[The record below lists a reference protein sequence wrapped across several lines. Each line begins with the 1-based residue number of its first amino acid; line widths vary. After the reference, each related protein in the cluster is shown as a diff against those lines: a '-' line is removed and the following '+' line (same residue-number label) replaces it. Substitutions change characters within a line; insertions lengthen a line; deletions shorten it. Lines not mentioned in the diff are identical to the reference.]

1 MIAAYQRIS
10 RADGDLGKDG
20 KDKSN
25 SIENQKELIQRYISC
40 KESLQ
45 NVPVMDFVDDG
56 YTGSNF
62 DRPGFQQMMDGVR
75 NGKIDTIIVKDL
87 SRFGRDYIG
96 VGEYMEQIFPLLG
109 VRLIAI
115 NDNYDSNN
123 YKGTTL
129 GMDVVVSNLVNTM
142 YCRDAGKKLRTANQV
157 KWRKGITTASAA
169 PFGYQ
174 FDPDKKGAF
183 IIDLPAAKIVR
194 RIFDLAIL
202 GLGTREIAVMLNDEN
217 VPVPSVYNKE
227 NKAYGK
233 ETTYTIAPVILWDSS
248 RVWKILTAY
257 VYTGAMVL
265 GKTKTLISG
274 KSIVRTVPKG
284 QQFITEGTHEAIVSR
299 EEFEKAQLVIK
310 SNSHKVLM
318 GRVDFPLKGKVR
330 CGNCRR
336 VMAHNFKQVVP
347 TFWCREGL
355 ELVGQTQCTS
365 EIFQVSDIE
374 SAVFQALKKEL
385 SLLDSLYGDIQ
396 KEEQALKEA
405 HKKANRRKTL
415 MEQELKNL
423 KGEKMRMYEEYA
435 AGTLPLDTYKQKKRE
450 CDRRISE
457 VQEQIEQSKAE
468 ESAESVVPGTVRAA
482 AEQAENF
489 LNGTRLTAGMVSAF
503 IENVFVHDGG
513 RIVVRFKYERSI
525 RLFEGIKYV
534 LPILHPNKKRLA
546 LIMCPEEDSASVE
559 WARQKGENWVNK
571 DITSLEFVENIFRLM
586 NWNRECRYKVLG
598 RVANSD
604 QGLCM
609 LFDLEEAIMF
619 TPKPQEYADPLTG
632 EMKKKQMKFFPDTY
646 RNRIGKSYNDYIA
659 DHQMNMF
666 EDFIGYQGSAVL
678 DEPVREE
685 DSFSKESMSQESE
698 ISENILLP
706 DLAKQSESIE
716 QQSGEIAERGMPT

>member
-25 SIENQKELIQRYISC
+25 SIENQKELIQRYISH

-45 NVPVMDFVDDG
+45 NLPVMDFVDDG

-62 DRPGFQQMMDGVR
+62 DRPGFQKMMDGVR
-75 NGKIDTIIVKDL
+75 SGKIDTIIVKDL

-183 IIDLPAAKIVR
+183 VIDPPAAKIVR

-202 GLGTREIAVMLNDEN
+202 GLGTREIAMMLNDEN

-233 ETTYTIAPVILWDSS
+233 ETTYTIAPVILWDST

-284 QQFITEGTHEAIVSR
+284 QQYITEGTHEAI
-299 EEFEKAQLVIK
+299 FKAGPQR
-310 SNSHKVLM
+310 S
-318 GRVDFPLKGKVR
+318 G
-330 CGNCRR
+330 
-336 VMAHNFKQVVP
+336 
-347 TFWCREGL
+347 
-355 ELVGQTQCTS
+355 
-365 EIFQVSDIE
+365 
-374 SAVFQALKKEL
+374 
-385 SLLDSLYGDIQ
+385 
-396 KEEQALKEA
+396 
-405 HKKANRRKTL
+405 
-415 MEQELKNL
+415 
-423 KGEKMRMYEEYA
+423 A
-435 AGTLPLDTYKQKKRE
+435 AGPGVLRGALSHPGFGHDRGAGKKR
-450 CDRRISE
+450 
-457 VQEQIEQSKAE
+457 Q
-468 ESAESVVPGTVRAA
+468 
-482 AEQAENF
+482 
-489 LNGTRLTAGMVSAF
+489 L
-503 IENVFVHDGG
+503 
-513 RIVVRFKYERSI
+513 FKRGS
-525 RLFEGIKYV
+525 
-534 LPILHPNKKRLA
+534 
-546 LIMCPEEDSASVE
+546 
-559 WARQKGENWVNK
+559 
-571 DITSLEFVENIFRLM
+571 
-586 NWNRECRYKVLG
+586 
-598 RVANSD
+598 
-604 QGLCM
+604 GL
-609 LFDLEEAIMF
+609 
-619 TPKPQEYADPLTG
+619 
-632 EMKKKQMKFFPDTY
+632 
-646 RNRIGKSYNDYIA
+646 
-659 DHQMNMF
+659 
-666 EDFIGYQGSAVL
+666 
-678 DEPVREE
+678 
-685 DSFSKESMSQESE
+685 
-698 ISENILLP
+698 
-706 DLAKQSESIE
+706 
-716 QQSGEIAERGMPT
+716 

>member
-405 HKKANRRKTL
+405 QEHIEYESEECE
-415 MEQELKNL
+415 MEILKGFEVINL
-423 KGEKMRMYEEYA
+423 KQPKGESVMTVTSNSLKFNKATAVELNYA
-435 AGTLPLDTYKQKKRE
+435 PYIRVLLNAKTRQIAIQP
-450 CDRRISE
+450 CSE
-457 VQEQIEQSKAE
+457 KDPNAIKFSNE
-468 ESAESVVPGTVRAA
+468 ESKQTYAISIKVPAIQVEFRRMLPFEDDNGGKLSYT
-482 AEQAENF
+482 
-489 LNGTRLTAGMVSAF
+489 LNGTLYPD
-503 IENVFVHDGG
+503 EQ
-513 RIVVRFKYERSI
+513 VVIYDIGDVKPET
-525 RLFEGIKYV
+525 E
-534 LPILHPNKKRLA
+534 KKR
-546 LIMCPEEDSASVE
+546 
-559 WARQKGENWVNK
+559 R
-571 DITSLEFVENIFRLM
+571 
-586 NWNRECRYKVLG
+586 G
-598 RVANSD
+598 RR
-604 QGLCM
+604 
-609 LFDLEEAIMF
+609 
-619 TPKPQEYADPLTG
+619 
-632 EMKKKQMKFFPDTY
+632 KK
-646 RNRIGKSYNDYIA
+646 
-659 DHQMNMF
+659 
-666 EDFIGYQGSAVL
+666 
-678 DEPVREE
+678 
-685 DSFSKESMSQESE
+685 SE
-698 ISENILLP
+698 IEAEQKEN
-706 DLAKQSESIE
+706 
-716 QQSGEIAERGMPT
+716 